1 MRPSRTIQK
10 LQSGMPVTFAAIG
23 DSLTYGWMAEKGYLD
38 FLQEMLEA
46 AYPKARIRILNRG
59 VPGDTAEGGLYR
71 LSTDVIPNRPDCVL
85 IQFALND
92 AFSGCQPMEFGE
104 NVARMVDGI
113 LQAGDSEIVLV
124 TSVWFG
130 PPAEFR
136 RAEVFY
142 DQLHAIAERKKLS
155 IAKVHEFWK
164 NKIDLGIDF
173 RKMVQSDGIHPTSE
187 GYRLMAEAVA
197 EVFIN

>member
-1 MRPSRTIQK
+1 MRPSRTIRK
-10 LQSGMPVTFAAIG
+10 LQSGMPVVFAAIG

-46 AYPKARIRILNRG
+46 AFPKARIRILNRG

-92 AFSGCQPMEFGE
+92 AFSGYQPTEFEE
-104 NVARMVDGI
+104 NIERMVDGI
-113 LQAGDSEIVLV
+113 LQAGDSEIILV
-124 TSVWFG
+124 TSVWFE
-130 PPAEFR
+130 PAGEFR
-136 RAEVFY
+136 RAEEFY
-142 DQLHAIAERKKLS
+142 DRLRAVAERKKLS